1 MVGWWMVVPGYRSR
15 PLGLELEWLMVVE
28 CNMLEGVG
36 RVVVG
41 IEVVVDRSRKVWV
54 DCMMVGVVGN

>member
-1 MVGWWMVVPGYRSR
+1 MVV
-15 PLGLELEWLMVVE
+15 V
-28 CNMLEGVG
+28 CNMLEAVG

-54 DCMMVGVVGN
+54 DCMREGVVGN

>member
-1 MVGWWMVVPGYRSR
+1 
-15 PLGLELEWLMVVE
+15 MVVE